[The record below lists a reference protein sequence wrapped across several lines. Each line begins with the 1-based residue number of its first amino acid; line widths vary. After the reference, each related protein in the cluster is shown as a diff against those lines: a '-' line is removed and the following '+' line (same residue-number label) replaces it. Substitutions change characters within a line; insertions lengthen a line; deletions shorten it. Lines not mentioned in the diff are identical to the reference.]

1 MGYRTMRLL
10 LLIGLIK
17 IATVVP
23 GNAGWDQQTCEER
36 GNPAEAVSACT
47 RLIEGTTLDD
57 RDFTTALY
65 NRGIHLSHLG
75 EIERAIEDFSRVI
88 QIRTVDRQAYNGR
101 GNAYFLKGDLE
112 RAIQDYD
119 AQIKIDPL
127 HDNAYNGRGRAYA
140 ALGQFDRAIADY
152 DKQIELNPQHSH
164 AYNGRGR
171 AYAAL
176 GQFDRAIAD
185 YDKQIEIDGQHH
197 D

>member
-1 MGYRTMRLL
+1 MRLL
-10 LLIGLIK
+10 LVISVSLITF
-17 IATVVP
+17 ATVVP

-36 GNPAEAVSACT
+36 GDPAEAVSACT
-47 RLIEGTTLDD
+47 RLIEDANLDD

-65 NRGIHLSHLG
+65 NRGIQLTHLG
-75 EIERAIEDFSRVI
+75 EVERAIEDFSRVI

-152 DKQIELNPQHSH
+152 DKQIE
-164 AYNGRGR
+164 
-171 AYAAL
+171 
-176 GQFDRAIAD
+176 
-185 YDKQIEIDGQHH
+185 IDGQHN
-197 D
+197 DAYNNRGSAYLAKGDPKRAIEDYSMALP